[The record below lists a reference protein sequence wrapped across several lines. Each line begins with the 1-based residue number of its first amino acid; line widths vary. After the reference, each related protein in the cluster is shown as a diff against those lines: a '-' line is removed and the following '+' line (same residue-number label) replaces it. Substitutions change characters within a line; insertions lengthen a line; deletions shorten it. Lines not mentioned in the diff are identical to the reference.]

1 MTTTAHFFDPSPA
14 QSMTRAGKN
23 PRLSVGQRWLYAHKL
38 LTYLLVIGSVFFFL
52 GAPDFL
58 RGPVIIYSLLT
69 LYLPL
74 SAFWRRF
81 TFPDPLH
88 RVMIMTQ
95 LIFELIIEIGIISA
109 SGAAFSP
116 FTGLFYLT
124 IISGALTFSLVGAL
138 TIATMATF
146 GYLFVSWFTGHLDP
160 TFTGAAAFW
169 EAIKQSPDDVFF
181 SGFLQALSF
190 YLTAFVAGFFSERL
204 QSQGRQLSDTSR
216 ALSRARLQTDEII
229 QRLTTGLLTIDYE
242 GKALLFNE
250 SAETIL
256 GLDRESV
263 IGRDFREV
271 FCGRVSELGQEL
283 RIVFET
289 GAGRPRKEV
298 SITLP
303 DGSVIPLG
311 ISTTATSEASA
322 ESADQ
327 ERAGQDFS
335 VRGVIAIF
343 QDITEVKQM
352 QEKARQSDRLMAV
365 AELSAAIAH
374 EIRNP
379 LAAIAG
385 SVQVLGKELNLEG
398 EEAKLFDLILKESSR
413 LNRMLGDFLSYAR
426 AERTSF
432 QKVELCDLV
441 AEALEMLRRHPSY
454 DSNITLKF
462 DRDEPV
468 VYVLGDA
475 GPIKQIIY
483 NLLLN
488 AIEALSEI
496 NRRDKRV
503 EISITLQPESNS
515 ALLSIADNGPGVPS
529 ESAMKIFAPFYS
541 TKSSGSGLGLAI
553 VHRLTE
559 LMEIGLELDTGSQEG
574 AIFNLSF
581 RLYEESPAPPLA
593 SEAERR
599 SVSDH
604 A

>member
-1 MTTTAHFFDPSPA
+1 MTIASHNSVKTSERTMSEKET
-14 QSMTRAGKN
+14 SSGLT
-23 PRLSVGQRWLYAHKL
+23 VGQKWLYAHKL

-74 SAFWRRF
+74 SAFWRRL

-95 LIFELIIEIGIISA
+95 LIFELIIEIGIIYY

-116 FTGLFYLT
+116 FTGLLYLT
-124 IISGALTFSLVGAL
+124 IISSALTFNLVGAL
-138 TIATMATF
+138 TIASMATF
-146 GYLFVSWFTGHLDP
+146 GYLFVTWFTGHLDP
-160 TFTGAAAFW
+160 TFDGVAAFW

-190 YLTAFVAGFFSERL
+190 FLTAFVAGFFSERL
-204 QSQGRQLSDTSR
+204 QSQGKQLSDTSR
-216 ALSRARLQTDEII
+216 ALTRARLQTDDII

-271 FCGRVSELGQEL
+271 FQGGVAELGTEL
-283 RIVFET
+283 QVVFES
-289 GAGRPRKEV
+289 GISRPRKEV

-303 DGSVIPLG
+303 DGTVIPLG
-311 ISTTATSEASA
+311 VSTAATSEAPA
-322 ESADQ
+322 ESAYQNSAD
-327 ERAGQDFS
+327 EEPV

-343 QDITEVKQM
+343 QDITEVKLM

-385 SVQVLGKELNLEG
+385 SVQVLGNELTLKG

-426 AERTSF
+426 AERAVF
-432 QKVELCDLV
+432 NKVELCHLV
-441 AEALEMLRRHPSY
+441 VEALDMLRRHPSY
-454 DSNITLKF
+454 DSNIALNF
-462 DRDEPV
+462 DTTEPV
-468 VYVLGDA
+468 VYVVGDA

-483 NLLLN
+483 NLLQN
-488 AIEALSEI
+488 AIEALSGYQRP
-496 NRRDKRV
+496 NKRV
-503 EISITLQPESNS
+503 EISITVQPESNS
-515 ALLSIADNGPGVPS
+515 ALLSVADNGPGVPAK
-529 ESAMKIFAPFYS
+529 SAMKIFAPFYS

-559 LMEIGLELDTGSQEG
+559 LMEIGMELDANSQEG
-574 AIFNLSF
+574 ATFNLSF
-581 RLYEESPAPPLA
+581 RLFEESSLQSLA
-593 SEAERR
+593 SSPERPPALDP
-599 SVSDH
+599 V
-604 A
+604 

>member
-1 MTTTAHFFDPSPA
+1 MTTKTMQTLSAFGQPA
-14 QSMTRAGKN
+14 AKAGETR
-23 PRLSVGQRWLYAHKL
+23 RLPAGQRWLYAHKL
-38 LTYLLVIGSVFFFL
+38 LTYLLVIGSIFFFL
-52 GAPDFL
+52 GAPDLL
-58 RGPVIIYSLLT
+58 RGPVILYSLLT

-74 SAFWRRF
+74 TAFWPRL

-88 RVMIMTQ
+88 RVTLMTQ
-95 LIFELIIEIGIISA
+95 LILELIIEIGIIYY

-116 FTGLFYLT
+116 FTGLLYLT

-138 TIATMATF
+138 SIATMATF

-160 TFTGAAAFW
+160 SFSGAAAFW
-169 EAIKQSPDDVFF
+169 EAIKRAPDDVFF

-204 QSQGRQLSDTSR
+204 QTQGRQLSDTSR

-256 GLDRESV
+256 GLDRDSV
-263 IGRDFREV
+263 IGRDFREI

-283 RIVFET
+283 RLVYET
-289 GAGRPRKEV
+289 GVSRPRKEV
-298 SITLP
+298 SVTLP

-311 ISTTATSEASA
+311 ISTTATSEAPGGNA
-322 ESADQ
+322 EP
-327 ERAGQDFS
+327 ERAGPDLML
-335 VRGVIAIF
+335 RGVIAIF
-343 QDITEVKQM
+343 QDITEVKLM
-352 QEKARQSDRLMAV
+352 QEKARQSDRLMAA

-385 SVQVLGKELNLEG
+385 SVQVLGDELTLEG

-413 LNRMLGDFLSYAR
+413 LDRMLGDFLSYAR

-432 QKVELCDLV
+432 KKVELCHLV
-441 AEALEMLRRHPSY
+441 GEALEMLRRHPSY
-454 DSNITLKF
+454 DSNIALDF
-462 DRDEPV
+462 DTMESV
-468 VYVLGDA
+468 VYVAGDD

-488 AIEALSEI
+488 AIEALSSYY
-496 NRRDKRV
+496 RPDKRV
-503 EISITLQPESNS
+503 EVSVALHPENNS
-515 ALLSIADNGPGVPS
+515 VLLSVADNGPGVPP

-559 LMEIGLELDTGSQEG
+559 LMGISVELDTCSPEG
-574 AIFNLSF
+574 AVFNLSF
-581 RLYEESPAPPLA
+581 RLYENPQ
-593 SEAERR
+593 SEPSTSGVRP
-599 SVSDH
+599 VSDH